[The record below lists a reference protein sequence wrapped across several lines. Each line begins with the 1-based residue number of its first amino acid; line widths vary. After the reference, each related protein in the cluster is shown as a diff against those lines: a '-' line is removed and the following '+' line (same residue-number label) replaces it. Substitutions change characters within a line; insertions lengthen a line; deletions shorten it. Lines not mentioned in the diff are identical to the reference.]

1 VRAEDEEFL
10 VFRVWLRIILRRK
23 RSVARRGRRG
33 TMMVGSG
40 LSYSSIVNRGK
51 GNDILD
57 ICDRKTLSGTKIQ
70 DTPRSI

>member
-1 VRAEDEEFL
+1 
-10 VFRVWLRIILRRK
+10 
-23 RSVARRGRRG
+23 
-33 TMMVGSG
+33 MMAGSR
-40 LSYSSIVNRGK
+40 LNYSSTVNRGK